1 MFRNLAT
8 LLSPG
13 VTSESARAENLM
25 DRHPVQL
32 FRYLDE
38 SWSNGGVARLT
49 SLTNAFLG
57 EDENIISILRRPTFL
72 PEPSGFGLLAERQ
85 PWEHLIYAYLLE
97 NTGMF
102 RIFRRVV
109 EMYAVGEA
117 LEVPVER
124 TRQWLRTTEELLLRD
139 PPPFHIGSVTSSVR
153 PDLEA
158 TRRNTYWRLLGMDLD
173 HGAPNGGPYPYP
185 KVEHANVDFV
195 ANFESLLT
203 EVWQGYV
210 NRINTSGENS
220 SDAAAVANRASIL
233 SKGLRVRRLRGNL
246 AREEFFF
253 TAVMS
258 WFHITLESNNAV
270 ILDLKATADH
280 PADRLV
286 KIGQRVGIAPHPRA
300 RDLIEMA
307 EAASTILRS
316 CELEKFNQDSD
327 AATLYEA
334 DTPIRQ
340 DVLKIINHW
349 SLATGRNLKAR
360 RPDIGQPPI
369 RSAAPRTGRHVGP
382 GGRPLV
388 SANGRAN

>member
-8 LLSPG
+8 LLAPG
-13 VTSESARAENLM
+13 VIPDVARAENLM
-25 DRHPVQL
+25 NTHPVQL

-49 SLTNAFLG
+49 SASNVFLG
-57 EDENIISILRRPTFL
+57 EDENIIPILRRPTL
-72 PEPSGFGLLAERQ
+72 GPEPSGFGLSAARQ

-109 EMYAVGEA
+109 ELYAVGEA

-139 PPPFHIGSVTSSVR
+139 PPPFHIGSLTSSVR

-158 TRRNTYWRLLGMDLD
+158 TRRNAYWRLLGMDLD
-173 HGAPNGGPYPYP
+173 HGAPSGGPYPYP

-203 EVWQGYV
+203 EVWQGYI

-280 PADRLV
+280 PADRLR
-286 KIGQRVGIAPHPRA
+286 KIGERVGIAPHPRS

-360 RPDIGQPPI
+360 RAETLPPQM
-369 RSAAPRTGRHVGP
+369 RRPALSNGRRAH
-382 GGRPLV
+382 GGERPLLP
-388 SANGRAN
+388 ANGRIN